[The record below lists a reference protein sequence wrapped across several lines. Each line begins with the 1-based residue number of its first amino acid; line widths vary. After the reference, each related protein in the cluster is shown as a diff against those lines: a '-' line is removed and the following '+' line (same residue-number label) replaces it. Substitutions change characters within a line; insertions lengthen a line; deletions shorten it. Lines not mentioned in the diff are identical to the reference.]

1 MNSTS
6 KSSRELYG
14 NIRSELIGIHY
25 RLLLIRQLFS
35 SQDTNDLL
43 NKTAIR
49 FFNTLKWDLLN
60 TISIS
65 ISRLTDSA
73 KSFNKY
79 NNASLQQLI
88 SSLDS
93 ISYPELF
100 RSLRNILAQIKAK
113 SSRIED
119 WRKKWAAHRDL
130 DVVHGSAPKP
140 VTSLNEIDEV
150 VSLIR
155 KFLNEFEDVF
165 QDGEINLYG
174 KSDTEVKNIADNE
187 QLRIKHEFYENMI
200 FPDDGNT
207 IVEIIKQANH
217 PRIIEDNI
225 RRKQIRLS
233 AKSLSL
239 ISKS

>member
-1 MNSTS
+1 
-6 KSSRELYG
+6 
-14 NIRSELIGIHY
+14 
-25 RLLLIRQLFS
+25 
-35 SQDTNDLL
+35 L

>member
-207 IVEIIKQANH
+207 IVEIIKQA
-217 PRIIEDNI
+217 
-225 RRKQIRLS
+225 
-233 AKSLSL
+233 KS
-239 ISKS
+239 SKNN

>member
-1 MNSTS
+1 LNSTS

-174 KSDTEVKNIADNE
+174 KSDTEVKDIADNE

-207 IVEIIKQANH
+207 IVEIIKQA
-217 PRIIEDNI
+217 
-225 RRKQIRLS
+225 
-233 AKSLSL
+233 KS
-239 ISKS
+239 SKNN

>member
-1 MNSTS
+1 MNSIS
-6 KSSRELYG
+6 KSTRQLCG
-14 NIRSELIGIHY
+14 NIRSELIGILY
-25 RLLLIRQLFS
+25 RLLLIRQLFT

-88 SSLDS
+88 DSLDS
-93 ISYPELF
+93 ISYPDLF
-100 RSLRNILAQIKAK
+100 RSLSNILAQIKTK

-140 VTSLNEIDEV
+140 ATSLNEIDEV
-150 VSLIR
+150 VSLMR

-174 KSDTEVKNIADNE
+174 KSDTEVKDIADNE
-187 QLRIKHEFYENMI
+187 QIRIKHEFYENMI

-207 IVEIIKQANH
+207 IVEIIKQA
-217 PRIIEDNI
+217 
-225 RRKQIRLS
+225 
-233 AKSLSL
+233 KS
-239 ISKS
+239 SKNN